1 MFSFEFFIALR
12 YIRSKRRTAFISTIT
27 YLSFF
32 GIAIGV
38 AVLTIVLSVM
48 NGFEH
53 EVKSR
58 FIGNDSHLRVRG
70 YGDRAFKYDEKLIS
84 LLDSFTVKSNE
95 KEIDQQE
102 ISKIKAH
109 SPYIEMFAMVKGDY
123 THGALVRGVD
133 ALTIGSVALI
143 DSQIIAGKFD
153 LKNRIDEKIPGIILG
168 KGLADK
174 LAAIPGEKIKLISPA
189 ISSTFSQ
196 PPVGV
201 FRVTG
206 IFESGL
212 AEIDG
217 GMCYVSLKSAQ
228 KLFRMKDKC
237 NGVYVNLSDLKNTD
251 DIKETLNNKLEF
263 PLSVISWKDM
273 HKTLYEWMAL
283 EKMMMS
289 TILILIVIIAAFNI
303 LSSLIMIVMEKKKEI
318 GILMALGTRKKS
330 ITKIFIYQGM
340 IVGILGTLFGLILGF
355 SVSYLQLKFE
365 IISLPGDIY
374 FINSVPILLSVTD
387 FILVGMVSILLTF
400 LSTIYPSYQAG
411 RLLPA
416 NIIREN

>member
-27 YLSFF
+27 YISFF

-70 YGDRAFKYDEKLIS
+70 YADRAFKYDEKLIS
-84 LLDSFTVKSNE
+84 VLDSFTVGDSPKSNGYV
-95 KEIDQQE
+95 Q
-102 ISKIKAH
+102 KIKAH

-123 THGALVRGVD
+123 TNGALVRGVD
-133 ALTIGSVALI
+133 ASTIGSVALI
-143 DSQIIAGKFD
+143 DSQIVAGKFD
-153 LKNRIDEKIPGIILG
+153 LENRIDERIPGIILG
-168 KGLADK
+168 KGLADN

-217 GMCYVSLKSAQ
+217 GMCYISLKSAQ
-228 KLFRMKDKC
+228 KLFRMKEKC
-237 NGVYVNLSDLKNTD
+237 NGVYVNLTD
-251 DIKETLNNKLEF
+251 VKDTDSFKEVLNNKLEF
-263 PLSVISWKDM
+263 PLSVISWKDL
-273 HKTLYEWMAL
+273 HKNLYAWMAI
-283 EKMMMS
+283 EKLMMGTVLS
-289 TILILIVIIAAFNI
+289 LIVIIAAFNI
-303 LSSLIMIVMEKKKEI
+303 LSSLIMIVMEKKKDI
-318 GILMALGTRKKS
+318 GILMALGTSKGS
-330 ITKIFIYQGM
+330 ITKIFIYQGI
-340 IVGILGTLFGLILGF
+340 IVGILGTIFGLILGF
-355 SVSYLQLKFE
+355 VVSFIQLKYKLVA
-365 IISLPGDIY
+365 LPSDIY
-374 FINSVPILLSVTD
+374 FINAMPILMTVTD
-387 FILVGMVSILLTF
+387 FIIVAVVSILLTF
-400 LSTIYPSYQAG
+400 LSTLYPSYQAG
-411 RLLPA
+411 KLLPA
-416 NIIREN
+416 QIIRDN

>member
-48 NGFEH
+48 NGFEY

-70 YGDRAFKYDEKLIS
+70 YGDRAFKYDEKLVSI
-84 LLDSFTVKSNE
+84 LDSFTVVETPKNNGY
-95 KEIDQQE
+95 IQ
-102 ISKIKAH
+102 KIKAH

-123 THGALVRGVD
+123 TNGALVRGVD
-133 ALTIGSVALI
+133 ASTIGSVALI

-153 LKNRIDEKIPGIILG
+153 LENRIDEKIPGIILG

-217 GMCYVSLKSAQ
+217 GMCYISLKSAQ
-228 KLFRMKDKC
+228 KLFRMKNKC
-237 NGVYVNLSDLKNTD
+237 NGVYINLTDLNDTD
-251 DIKETLNNKLEF
+251 KLKEILNDKLEF
-263 PLSVISWKDM
+263 PLNVISWKDM

-289 TILILIVIIAAFNI
+289 TILSLIVIIAAFNI

-330 ITKIFIYQGM
+330 ITKIFVYQGM
-340 IVGILGTLFGLILGF
+340 IVGILGTMFGLILGF
-355 SVSYLQLKFE
+355 TISYLQLEFE
-365 IISLPGDIY
+365 LISLPGDIY
-374 FINSVPILLSVTD
+374 FINSVPILLTVTD
-387 FILVGMVSILLTF
+387 FILVGVVSILLTF

-411 RLLPA
+411 KLLPA
-416 NIIREN
+416 DIIREN

>member
-27 YLSFF
+27 YISFF

-70 YGDRAFKYDEKLIS
+70 YGDRSFKYDEKLVS
-84 LLDSFTVKSNE
+84 VLDSFTVGDTS
-95 KEIDQQE
+95 KENGYIQ
-102 ISKIKAH
+102 KIKAH

-123 THGALVRGVD
+123 TQGALVRGVD
-133 ALTIGSVALI
+133 ALTIGSVSLI
-143 DSQIIAGKFD
+143 DSQIVAGKFD
-153 LKNRIDEKIPGIILG
+153 LENRIDEKIPGIILG
-168 KGLADK
+168 KGLADA

-228 KLFRMKDKC
+228 KLFRMKEKC
-237 NGVYVNLSDLKNTD
+237 NGVYVNLVNVDDTD
-251 DIKETLNNKLEF
+251 DFKIEINDKLEF
-263 PLSVISWKDM
+263 PLGVISWKDM
-273 HKTLYEWMAL
+273 HKNLYAWMAI
-283 EKMMMS
+283 EKLMMGA
-289 TILILIVIIAAFNI
+289 ILSLIIIIAAFNI
-303 LSSLIMIVMEKKKEI
+303 LSSLIMIVMEKKKEV
-318 GILMALGTRKKS
+318 GILMALGTRKNS
-330 ITKIFIYQGM
+330 ITKIFIIQGM
-340 IVGILGTLFGLILGF
+340 IVGVLGTIFGLILGF
-355 SVSYLQLKFE
+355 TVSYLQLKYEF
-365 IISLPGDIY
+365 IALPGDIY
-374 FINSVPILLSVTD
+374 FINAVPILLSVTD
-387 FILVGMVSILLTF
+387 FISVAVVSILLTF

-411 RLLPA
+411 KLLPA
-416 NIIREN
+416 QIIREN

>member
-48 NGFEH
+48 NGFEY

-70 YGDRAFKYDEKLIS
+70 YGDRAFKYDEKLVSI
-84 LLDSFTVKSNE
+84 LDSFTVGDIAKNNGYS
-95 KEIDQQE
+95 Q
-102 ISKIKAH
+102 KIKAH

-123 THGALVRGVD
+123 TNGALVRGVD
-133 ALTIGSVALI
+133 ASTIGSVALI

-153 LKNRIDEKIPGIILG
+153 LENRIDDKIPGIILG

-217 GMCYVSLKSAQ
+217 GMCYISLKSAQ
-228 KLFRMKDKC
+228 KLFRMKNKC
-237 NGVYVNLSDLKNTD
+237 NGVYINLTDLNDTD
-251 DIKETLNNKLEF
+251 KLKEILNNKLEF
-263 PLSVISWKDM
+263 PMSVISWKDM

-289 TILILIVIIAAFNI
+289 TILSLIVIIAAFNI

-340 IVGILGTLFGLILGF
+340 IVGILGTTFGLILGF
-355 SVSYLQLKFE
+355 VVSYLQLEFE
-365 IISLPGDIY
+365 LISLPGDIY
-374 FINSVPILLSVTD
+374 FINSVPILLTVSD
-387 FILVGMVSILLTF
+387 FILVGVVSILLTF

-411 RLLPA
+411 KLLPA
-416 NIIREN
+416 DIIREN

>member
-70 YGDRAFKYDEKLIS
+70 YGDRAFRYDENLVS
-84 LLDSFTVKSNE
+84 VLDSFIVKNGF
-95 KEIDQQE
+95 KKIDIDYPE
-102 ISKIKAH
+102 IKAH
-109 SPYIEMFAMVKGDY
+109 SPYIEMFGMLKGDSY
-123 THGALVRGVD
+123 TEGAQVRGVD
-133 ALTIGSVALI
+133 ELTIGNVSLV
-143 DSQIIAGKFD
+143 DSQIVAGKFD
-153 LKNRIDEKIPGIILG
+153 LENRIDERIPGIILG

-174 LAAIPGEKIKLISPA
+174 LAAIPGEKIKVISPA
-189 ISSTFSQ
+189 ITSTFSQ

-217 GMCYVSLKSAQ
+217 GMCFISIKSAQ

-237 NGVYVNLSDLKNTD
+237 NGVYVNLKNVDYTD
-251 DIKETLNNKLEF
+251 KIKEILNNKLEF

-273 HKTLYEWMAL
+273 HRNLYAWMAI
-283 EKMMMS
+283 EKMMMGTVLS
-289 TILILIVIIAAFNI
+289 LIVIIAAFNI
-303 LSSLIMIVMEKKKEI
+303 LSSLIMIVMEKKKEV

-330 ITKIFIYQGM
+330 IMKIFIFQGM
-340 IVGILGTLFGLILGF
+340 IVGILGTIFGLILGF
-355 SVSYLQLKFE
+355 SVNFLQLKYKFL
-365 IISLPGDIY
+365 SLPSDIY
-374 FINSVPILLSVTD
+374 FIDSMPILMTASD
-387 FILVGMVSILLTF
+387 FLMVAVVSILLTF

-411 RLLPA
+411 KLSPA
-416 NIIREN
+416 QIIREN